1 MPKIKVA
8 EAEYER
14 LLKIE
19 AQVKKLF
26 ASVDREGLFLGAGYD
41 PRLDKSE
48 QEGRIVKRLRKLIE
62 DLPDSQA

>member
-1 MPKIKVA
+1 MPKIKVD

-41 PRLDKSE
+41 QRLEESE
-48 QEGRIVKRLRKLIE
+48 QEGRIVKRLRKLVE
-62 DLPDSQA
+62 ADRDSQA